1 MKYRVTVGE
10 TAFRVEVDGNVVTVD
25 GVRHT
30 AELREVD
37 STLLKLLVL
46 DHATWILPMEPAG
59 GSLWEL
65 SDRGERFTVEV
76 LDERAAHIRSL
87 VGEGSRA
94 HAPAVLKAPMPGLV
108 VKVHVQPGQ
117 EVPAGASLV
126 ALEAMKME
134 NDLKAKGPGTVETIR
149 VAAGQVVEKGEVL
162 LTFARSL
169 SRTTQDES
177 APPPPVL
184 T

>member
-1 MKYRVTVGE
+1 
-10 TAFRVEVDGNVVTVD
+10 
-25 GVRHT
+25 
-30 AELREVD
+30 
-37 STLLKLLVL
+37 
-46 DHATWILPMEPAG
+46 
-59 GSLWEL
+59 
-65 SDRGERFTVEV
+65 
-76 LDERAAHIRSL
+76 
-87 VGEGSRA
+87 
-94 HAPAVLKAPMPGLV
+94 
-108 VKVHVQPGQ
+108 
-117 EVPAGASLV
+117 
-126 ALEAMKME
+126 MKME

>member
-1 MKYRVTVGE
+1 
-10 TAFRVEVDGNVVTVD
+10 
-25 GVRHT
+25 
-30 AELREVD
+30 
-37 STLLKLLVL
+37 
-46 DHATWILPMEPAG
+46 
-59 GSLWEL
+59 
-65 SDRGERFTVEV
+65 
-76 LDERAAHIRSL
+76 
-87 VGEGSRA
+87 
-94 HAPAVLKAPMPGLV
+94 
-108 VKVHVQPGQ
+108 
-117 EVPAGASLV
+117 V

>member
-10 TAFRVEVDGNVVTVD
+10 TAFEVEVDGTAVTVD

-30 AELREVD
+30 AELRDVD

-46 DHATWILPMEPAG
+46 DHATWVLPMQPAG
-59 GSLWEL
+59 GSVWEVYQA
-65 SDRGERFTVEV
+65 GERFTVEV
-76 LDERAAHIRSL
+76 LDQRAAHIRSL
-87 VGEGSRA
+87 VGEGSRSL
-94 HAPAVLKAPMPGLV
+94 APALLKAPMPGLV

-117 EVPAGASLV
+117 EVAAGASLV

-134 NDLKAKGPGTVETIR
+134 NDLKAKGPGVVETIR

-162 LTFARSL
+162 LTFAR
-169 SRTTQDES
+169 
-177 APPPPVL
+177 
-184 T
+184 